1 MEENDNELPT
11 SSFSECSKISELD
24 GWLASSLMQK
34 AIRRGDTEI
43 AMAASQR
50 LCELRGTSAFNRLIV
65 TAFEDIGVGSEAAVE
80 NIVLGSF
87 GPDARQKAG
96 DARQAIAQAVLQ
108 LSHSPKDRGADYL
121 ISSAH
126 GHPSLEGVRERIGR
140 MDIAGRIALATSHAC
155 PLAERAVAVW
165 YASGIEWG
173 DEHRIGQGDF
183 AGLLDGFREVGVSSR
198 LLDATVIAAKRTR
211 EPIVV
216 MVPLLAC
223 ALAASS
229 SPSTVTPLMP
239 DSPLVYGIPLYTFG
253 HHTRLGKQAIR
264 RFVRDCLPVRRML
277 DRLVPEFRAVSVGE
291 MAVYYADAAPV
302 TPKLIWEQSE
312 ALERLGRESDFI
324 SSGAPVH
331 AIEEIAGTVQLN
343 LRHLNSIRADLFSAS
358 LK

>member
-1 MEENDNELPT
+1 MEENDNELPS

-50 LCELRGTSAFNRLIV
+50 LFELRGTSAFNRLMV
-65 TAFEDIGVGSEAAVE
+65 TAFEDIGVGSEAAIE
-80 NIVLGSF
+80 IMVLGSF
-87 GPDARQKAG
+87 GPEARQKAG
-96 DARQAIAQAVLQ
+96 DTRQAIAQAVLQ

-155 PLAERAVAVW
+155 PLAERAVAAW

-173 DEHRIGQGDF
+173 DEHRIGQGNLNR
-183 AGLLDGFREVGVSSR
+183 LLEGFRDVGVSNG
-198 LLDATVIAAKRTR
+198 LLNATAIAAKRTH

-216 MVPLLAC
+216 MVPLLAS

-229 SPSTVTPLMP
+229 PPSVAILPMP
-239 DSPLVYGIPLYTFG
+239 QSPLVHGIPLYAFG

-264 RFVRDCLPVRRML
+264 RFVRDCLPVRKVL

-324 SSGAPVH
+324 SAGAPVD
-331 AIEEIAGTVQLN
+331 AIEEIAGTVLFN
-343 LRHLNSIRADLFSAS
+343 LRYLNSIRAGLFLAS